1 MGDSVSLLDPL
12 LLEHVETKEINAVT
26 LFIKMFYISAL
37 ILKMEVLPDGYT
49 KLSLVFFFFFFA
61 LESSGRQIL

>member
-1 MGDSVSLLDPL
+1 MGDSVSLPDRLS
-12 LLEHVETKEINAVT
+12 LEHVETKEINAIT

-49 KLSLVFFFFFFA
+49 ELSLVFFFFFA
-61 LESSGRQIL
+61 LQSSGRQMR